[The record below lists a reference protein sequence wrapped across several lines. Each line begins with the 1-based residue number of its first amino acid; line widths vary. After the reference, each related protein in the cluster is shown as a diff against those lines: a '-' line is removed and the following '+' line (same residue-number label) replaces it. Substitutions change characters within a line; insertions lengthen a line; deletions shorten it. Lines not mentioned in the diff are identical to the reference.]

1 MVSTMPCWLAR
12 FNALLLCWLAGMGLA
27 LAAEI
32 EIHRAD
38 LVNEDNGG
46 YSVEADF
53 AFALSPRLEEAVM
66 RGVPL
71 HFVAEFELTRER
83 WYWFDE
89 KLAAASRSWRLS
101 YHALTRQLRLSSGSF
116 NLNFSSLEEAL
127 LSLRRLRHWQVLD
140 KGTVSSGSRYDAALR
155 LRLDLSL
162 LPKPFQIE
170 ALASK
175 DWNLSSG
182 WQRWS
187 WAAPEVTP

>member
-1 MVSTMPCWLAR
+1 MPCWLIR
-12 FNALLLCWLAGMGLA
+12 LNALLLCWLAGIGLA

-32 EIHRAD
+32 EIHRAA
-38 LVNEDNGG
+38 LVNEDDAG

-53 AFALSPRLEEAVM
+53 SFALSSRLEEAVM

-71 HFVAEFELTRER
+71 HFIAEFELTRER

-89 KLAAASRSWRLS
+89 KLATASRSWRLS
-101 YHALTRQLRLSSGSF
+101 YHALTRQLRLSSGS
-116 NLNFSSLEEAL
+116 LNFNFSTLEEAL
-127 LSLRRLRHWQVLD
+127 LSLRHLRHWRVLD
-140 KGTVSSGSRYDAALR
+140 KGGVSPGGRYEAALR

-175 DWNLSSG
+175 DWNLSSD
-182 WQRWS
+182 WRRWS
-187 WAAPEVTP
+187 WTAVEAP